1 MRAHLINLAL
11 FTLLCIATS
20 AGFAQSEPNF
30 PTLSGRVVD
39 QAGLLDAAAE
49 SALTEQLAA
58 HEAET
63 SNQVVVVT
71 VDSLDG
77 LDEADYALKLG
88 REWGIGTE
96 ENNNGVVF
104 LVAPNERKVRIEVG
118 YGLEGAIP
126 DGLAGQI
133 IDRNILPSFKED
145 DYSNGIQ
152 SGVTAILQAA
162 VGEYKAKPMNSNK
175 PYSGKRKSFD
185 FIPLFFIAMVAVPA
199 LLRNRGLKRVANAS
213 FPGGFAGLA
222 ATVLSGNLI
231 VGIIIGLAAFA
242 AMYFFNP
249 NTGGGGGRRRG
260 GRGPRGGFGGG
271 GFSGGGGGF
280 SGGGGSFGGGGASG
294 SW

>member
-1 MRAHLINLAL
+1 MRVHLINFAL
-11 FTLLCIATS
+11 FTLSCIASS
-20 AGFAQSEPNF
+20 AGFTQSEPNF
-30 PTLSGRVVD
+30 PALNGRVVD

-71 VDSLDG
+71 VNSLDG

-133 IDRNILPSFKED
+133 IDRNILPSFKEE

-152 SGVTAILQAA
+152 SGVKAILQAA
-162 VGEYKAKPMNSNK
+162 VGEYKAQPMNSKSRSN
-175 PYSGKRKSFD
+175 GKRKSFD

-199 LLRNRGLKRVANAS
+199 LLRNRGLKRLANAS

-249 NTGGGGGRRRG
+249 NTGNGGGRG
-260 GRGPRGGFGGG
+260 GRGPRGGF
-271 GFSGGGGGF
+271 GGGGGF